1 MVKPPCLGQ
10 FMYRMKALQHVCSC
24 WPTLSIS
31 GMTRVDIE
39 CLLTLS
45 DGSSQR
51 KVSLHHPLLV
61 VAVDNRFRGHSQR
74 VTLGYV
80 LGQGG

>member
-1 MVKPPCLGQ
+1 MVKPSCMSQ
-10 FMYRMKALQHVCSC
+10 FMYRMKASWYVCSC
-24 WPTLSIS
+24 RPTLSVS

-61 VAVDNRFRGHSQR
+61 VAIDNRFRGHGHR

>member
-1 MVKPPCLGQ
+1 M
-10 FMYRMKALQHVCSC
+10 
-24 WPTLSIS
+24 
-31 GMTRVDIE
+31 DIE